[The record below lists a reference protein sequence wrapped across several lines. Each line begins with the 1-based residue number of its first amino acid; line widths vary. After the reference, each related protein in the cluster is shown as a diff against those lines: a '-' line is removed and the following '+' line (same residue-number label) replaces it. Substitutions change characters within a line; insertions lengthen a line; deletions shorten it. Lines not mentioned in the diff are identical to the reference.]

1 MQVSSS
7 RGVKRKKK
15 IVSFFF
21 FSLENNKT
29 GKTKGNLLPG
39 GNILEQQTP
48 SSELT
53 ASL

>member
-15 IVSFFF
+15 IVSFF